1 MIYALNKRSLIGAA
15 PASKDVMKKRPIDIQ
30 EASRLAA
37 LGLPIRMVAAVMRIP
52 KSTLA
57 DRCKE
62 FETLREAF
70 EEGRGKA
77 LAELSGML
85 WEKAR
90 KGDTISLIYL
100 SKVYG
105 FRDTGPVPD
114 AAPER
119 DAITI
124 YLPAPDKDDDTA

>member
-1 MIYALNKRSLIGAA
+1 
-15 PASKDVMKKRPIDIQ
+15 MKKRLIDIQ

-37 LGLPIRMVAAVMRIP
+37 LGLPIRMVAAVMKLP

-62 FETLREAF
+62 FETLRDAF

-77 LAELSGML
+77 LAELSGLL

-90 KGDTISLIYL
+90 KGDAIATIYL
-100 SKVYG
+100 GKVYG
-105 FRDTGPVPD
+105 FRDTGPVP
-114 AAPER
+114 ETELECSSV
-119 DAITI
+119 TI
-124 YLPAPDKDDDTA
+124 YLPGKEPDPDESF